1 MYCYPRGLIIRQ
13 VRRRTPKSAD
23 RRNAPHTQAGRNK
36 KVGLARALSKMG
48 VCSRSEAAR
57 IIEAGRVQL
66 NGAVK
71 RNPETPVNF
80 GSDRIEVDGSAAVAA
95 NKIYVVLNKPRGT
108 ITTASDEKGRETVY
122 DLLPPHA
129 ASPKNPMLALVGAPR
144 DPVPGRVTNPV
155 NDREIPWIAP
165 VGRLDKASEGL
176 LLLTNDSEWAARVLA
191 PDTHLDKTYHVQI
204 AQIAGD
210 ELLSALR
217 KGIASEGEWLRVKRA
232 DRLRSGEKNSWL
244 EIVLDEGKNRHI
256 RRMLE
261 ALGAEVL
268 RLVRVAIGPLSLGD
282 LAKGASRPLT
292 PSEKTALD
300 LALSRR

>member
-1 MYCYPRGLIIRQ
+1 
-13 VRRRTPKSAD
+13 
-23 RRNAPHTQAGRNK
+23 
-36 KVGLARALSKMG
+36 MG
-48 VCSRSEAAR
+48 ICSRSEAAR
-57 IIEAGRVQL
+57 IIQAGRVRL

-80 GSDRIEVDGSAAVAA
+80 GSDRIDVDGSAAVAA
-95 NKIYVVLNKPRGT
+95 NKIYLVLNKPRGT

-122 DLLPPHA
+122 DLLPPHP
-129 ASPKNPMLALVGAPR
+129 ASPKNPLPAPGPELVLG
-144 DPVPGRVTNPV
+144 PVSGPV
-155 NDREIPWIAP
+155 KDREIPWIAP

-191 PDTHLDKTYHVQI
+191 PDTHMDKIYHVQI
-204 AQIAGD
+204 GRIAGD

-232 DRLRSGEKNSWL
+232 NLLRSGEKNSWL

-268 RLVRVAIGPLSLGD
+268 RLIRVAIGPLTLGN

-300 LALSRR
+300 LALSGR